1 MFMKDNISQQ
11 NKNSRIKLLSGEFLL
26 VQVKKVLI
34 SKQVAQGGA
43 LSAVKGMADLKGSMQ
58 TLEGAGLA
66 QNILW
71 QGSLNQV
78 WGLINMI
85 QITIHIQLINAE
97 IPQNL

>member
-1 MFMKDNISQQ
+1 
-11 NKNSRIKLLSGEFLL
+11 L

-71 QGSLNQV
+71 
-78 WGLINMI
+78 
-85 QITIHIQLINAE
+85 
-97 IPQNL
+97 